1 MQDLWRL
8 SAADIAALI
17 RSKKV
22 SAKEAATAALARLDA
37 VNPKINAVVDHR
49 PADVLAEAAAI
60 DAAIA
65 RGEDAGPLAGVP
77 VTVKVNI
84 DQEGF
89 ATTNGLK
96 LQRDVIARSNSPVID
111 NLRKAGAVILGR
123 TNCPAFSYRW
133 FTTNLIHGDT
143 KNPRDPG
150 ITPGGSSGGAGAAV
164 AAGIGHIAHGTDIA
178 GSIRYPAY
186 ACGVHGLRPTVG
198 RVAAFNAALPERTI
212 GPQICAVSGPLARTI
227 GDLRIALAAM
237 SGEGRAR
244 SLVGAGAAGRPGDA
258 EARRAVPPSRRPR
271 DRAEVKAAV
280 ADAGKRLERAG
291 WMVEEIETT
300 PPLREAADLQT
311 KLWLG
316 DGYEAQLAAAERE
329 GDPGALACLRG
340 NRPKVFPFDALRLE
354 SADAARDA
362 DARMAAV
369 LRELCRAADAGIRRT
384 AVPRSSRPQGR
395 GLLRAGMAGAA
406 AADRHS
412 LHGAARANGL
422 HRTGRARSR
431 RRSGGL
437 RPLPRGS
444 LPCSPARRS
453 RPAERRRRRSIRPAE
468 QKTLN
473 REHDGGI
480 YDFTAQ
486 SLAGEDV
493 PLKRFE
499 GQVLLIVNTASAC
512 GFTPQYK
519 GLEQLHRDFS
529 PRGFSVLGFPCNQFG
544 GQEPGDAK
552 QIEHSARAIMTS
564 PFRCSPRST
573 SMAARR
579 IRCSTI

>member
-1 MQDLWRL
+1 MEDLWRL

-22 SAKEAATAALARLDA
+22 SAKEATSAALARLDA
-37 VNPKINAVVDHR
+37 VNPSINAVVDHR

-60 DAAIA
+60 DAAIM
-65 RGEDAGPLAGVP
+65 RGEDIGPLAGVP

-164 AAGIGHIAHGTDIA
+164 ASGIGHIAHGTDIA

-198 RVAAFNAALPERTI
+198 RVAGFNASLPERGI
-212 GPQICAVSGPLARTI
+212 GPQISAVSGPLARSI

-237 SGEGRAR
+237 SGKDVRDPWWVPAPLEGPAMPKRAA
-244 SLVGAGAAGRPGDA
+244 LCLQPDGL
-258 EARRAVPPSRRPR
+258 ETF
-271 DRAEVKAAV
+271 AEVKAAV

-291 WMVEEIETT
+291 WVVEEIETT
-300 PPLREAADLQT
+300 PPLREAAELQT

-316 DGYEAQLAAAERE
+316 DGYEAQLDAAERE

-340 NRPKVFPFDALRLE
+340 NKARVHPFDAASFSKALTRRATLTREWLQFFETYSVLLMPVSSELPFPDGLDLRD
-354 SADAARDA
+354 DASFARVWRA
-362 DARMAAV
+362 QLPQIAIPFMGLPALTVSTGLVGRV
-369 LRELCRAADAGIRRT
+369 PVGVQVVSTRYREDLC
-384 AVPRSSRPQGR
+384 
-395 GLLRAGMAGAA
+395 L
-406 AADRHS
+406 
-412 LHGAARANGL
+412 
-422 HRTGRARSR
+422 
-431 RRSGGL
+431 
-437 RPLPRGS
+437 
-444 LPCSPARRS
+444 
-453 RPAERRRRRSIRPAE
+453 
-468 QKTLN
+468 
-473 REHDGGI
+473 
-480 YDFTAQ
+480 
-486 SLAGEDV
+486 LAGEAIEAGGT
-493 PLKRFE
+493 P
-499 GQVLLIVNTASAC
+499 SA
-512 GFTPQYK
+512 PI
-519 GLEQLHRDFS
+519 D
-529 PRGFSVLGFPCNQFG
+529 P
-544 GQEPGDAK
+544 
-552 QIEHSARAIMTS
+552 AR
-564 PFRCSPRST
+564 
-573 SMAARR
+573 
-579 IRCSTI
+579 